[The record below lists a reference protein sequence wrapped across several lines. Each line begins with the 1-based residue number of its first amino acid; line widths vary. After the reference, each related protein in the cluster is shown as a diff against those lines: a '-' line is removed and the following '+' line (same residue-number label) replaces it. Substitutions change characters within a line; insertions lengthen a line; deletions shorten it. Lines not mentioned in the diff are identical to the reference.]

1 MPGLSGDFGTV
12 TAGRQATPLYNALN
26 VIDPFETGFAGA
38 STNLMNAGGGN
49 IVTVD
54 NVQTMTNGS
63 AWQNNSLRYASQ
75 NVSGFSGEVNYGLG
89 GVAGNNSAGRE
100 VGATANYANGPLA
113 LLISFDG
120 VKAIDDSNT
129 YKTTLFGGT
138 LNLAQFGLP
147 VKTSLGYAINKGSDI
162 VGGTNVDST
171 NLILGARIPFGASEV
186 LASYIRKNDKTAL
199 NQDADQYAV
208 GYTYALSKRTG
219 LYSSL
224 AFLRNTNGGTSQ
236 IGNASTVGNTTAAYG
251 TKAIDFGIRHSF

>member
-1 MPGLSGDFGTV
+1 M
-12 TAGRQATPLYNALN
+12 
-26 VIDPFETGFAGA
+26 
-38 STNLMNAGGGN
+38 
-49 IVTVD
+49 
-54 NVQTMTNGS
+54 
-63 AWQNNSLRYASQ
+63 
-75 NVSGFSGEVNYGLG
+75 
-89 GVAGNNSAGRE
+89 
-100 VGATANYANGPLA
+100 
-113 LLISFDG
+113 
-120 VKAIDDSNT
+120 
-129 YKTTLFGGT
+129 
-138 LNLAQFGLP
+138 NLAQFGLP

-224 AFLRNTNGGTSQ
+224 AFFRNTNGGTSQ